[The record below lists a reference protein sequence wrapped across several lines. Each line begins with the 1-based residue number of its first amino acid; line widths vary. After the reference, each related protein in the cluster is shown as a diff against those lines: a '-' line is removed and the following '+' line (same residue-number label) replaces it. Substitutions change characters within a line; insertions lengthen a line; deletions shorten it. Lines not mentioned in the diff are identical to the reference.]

1 MTSRDGKSFKLWEE
15 SLIRPGRNSD
25 RWGNRCNYIWHGMLD
40 TASDFPGK
48 LWEHSIYSAEH
59 YYMDGGVKLR
69 RFTCRPDGFVS
80 VNAPWKAGELL
91 TKPLTFDGDKLEINV
106 STAAAG
112 GVRVEI
118 QDESGQPIPGFG
130 LEDCAE
136 IFGDEIA
143 RRVEWK
149 GGVNLGDLA
158 GKAVRLRFVLKDAD
172 VYSFRI
178 KKSK

>member
-1 MTSRDGKSFKLWEE
+1 MTSRDGKAFKLWEE

-69 RFTCRPDGFVS
+69 RFTWRPDGCVS
-80 VNAPWKAGELL
+80 VNAPWKGGELL
-91 TKPLTFDGDKLEINV
+91 TKPLIFDGDKLEINA

-112 GVRVEI
+112 GVRVEV
-118 QDESGQPIPGFG
+118 Q
-130 LEDCAE
+130 
-136 IFGDEIA
+136 DEIA

-149 GGVNLGDLA
+149 GDADLGELA
-158 GKAVRLRFVLKDAD
+158 GKSVRLRFVLKDAD
-172 VYSFRI
+172 LFSFRFM
-178 KKSK
+178 KSK